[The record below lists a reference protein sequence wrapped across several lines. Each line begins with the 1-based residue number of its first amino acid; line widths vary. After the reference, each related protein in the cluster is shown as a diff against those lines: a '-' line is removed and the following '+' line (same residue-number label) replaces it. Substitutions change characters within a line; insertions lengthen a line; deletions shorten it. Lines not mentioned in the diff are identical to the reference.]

1 MRPLLFIL
9 FWASVNLL
17 LAQEGNNYAPN
28 RMIARLTDEVY
39 QSISHRAVSQIIESI
54 PQLEALGQIYG
65 KAEVVQLSPGNIPI
79 YCFEFEDAR
88 ITEGL
93 MYAYRSSGV
102 FNYVECDYL
111 GSVQGIGNDSLIPN
125 DSKFNLQWSLY
136 NDGSFWAAPVV
147 ADADIDMTE
156 AWIVEQGD
164 TNIIVG
170 IIDSGCKLD
179 HPELNGRIWVNYQ
192 EIPGNGID
200 DDGNTYVDDWRGWD
214 FANTDNNPT
223 DDFGHGTN
231 VTGIIGCNGNNSLG
245 FAGVDWHCKLM
256 ILKGINSSNWG
267 YYSWWIAGINYAV
280 DKGVNVLNLSLGG
293 TDPSQGLQ
301 DAIANALSNNVI
313 VVASMMNANN
323 DVPYI
328 PASYPGVIAV
338 GATDPDDTRSN
349 PFFWSGTSGS
359 CYGSHISV
367 IAPGNYIYGLSYNSN
382 TSYNSY
388 WGGTSQAAP
397 HVAGLSSL
405 LLSQDPD
412 RTPADIKAIIQNTS
426 EDQVGDQAEDT
437 PGWDPYYGYGRIN
450 AYAAL
455 IYDLAGI
462 SKTDYNT
469 MRISPNPTNGEVKIQ
484 WDTFAFIPE
493 TLTIQSLLGN
503 EVMKIK
509 LNLVPEKY
517 IYLNLSALV
526 GGVYIIS
533 LEKPGKRG
541 IQKLVVYE

>member
-1 MRPLLFIL
+1 M
-9 FWASVNLL
+9 
-17 LAQEGNNYAPN
+17 
-28 RMIARLTDEVY
+28 
-39 QSISHRAVSQIIESI
+39 
-54 PQLEALGQIYG
+54 
-65 KAEVVQLSPGNIPI
+65 
-79 YCFEFEDAR
+79 
-88 ITEGL
+88 
-93 MYAYRSSGV
+93 
-102 FNYVECDYL
+102 
-111 GSVQGIGNDSLIPN
+111 
-125 DSKFNLQWSLY
+125 
-136 NDGSFWAAPVV
+136 
-147 ADADIDMTE
+147 
-156 AWIVEQGD
+156 
-164 TNIIVG
+164 
-170 IIDSGCKLD
+170 
-179 HPELNGRIWVNYQ
+179 
-192 EIPGNGID
+192 
-200 DDGNTYVDDWRGWD
+200 
-214 FANTDNNPT
+214 
-223 DDFGHGTN
+223 
-231 VTGIIGCNGNNSLG
+231 
-245 FAGVDWHCKLM
+245 
-256 ILKGINSSNWG
+256 
-267 YYSWWIAGINYAV
+267 
-280 DKGVNVLNLSLGG
+280 
-293 TDPSQGLQ
+293 
-301 DAIANALSNNVI
+301 
-313 VVASMMNANN
+313 
-323 DVPYI
+323 
-328 PASYPGVIAV
+328 
-338 GATDPDDTRSN
+338 
-349 PFFWSGTSGS
+349 FWSGTSGS